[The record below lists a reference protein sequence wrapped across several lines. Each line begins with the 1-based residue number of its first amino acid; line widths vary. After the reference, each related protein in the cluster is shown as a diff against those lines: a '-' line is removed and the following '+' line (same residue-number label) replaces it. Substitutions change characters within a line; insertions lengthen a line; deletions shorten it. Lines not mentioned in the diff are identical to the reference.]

1 MVHKFVDHNFV
12 YRGLWDECQR
22 GRGVYEGRNRGGV
35 QRVTSRMSQS
45 FSRV

>member
-12 YRGLWDECQR
+12 YRGLWGECQS
-22 GRGVYEGRNRGGV
+22 GRDVCEGRSLGGV
-35 QRVTSRMSQS
+35 QRVTNRMSQS